1 MAVLT
6 NSARVFLAQSILS
19 RPIYLAIGS
28 AYDWGITPEAVDYQA
43 VSLINEIGR
52 KKLTRAFF
60 VKEDEDGEIDM
71 PGGQRYTYSEEPTRQ
86 IYLHFMFDYGE
97 GLADAIR
104 EVGVFIDTQVKA
116 GLPEKQ
122 TFFTPDQI
130 EAPGTLILLE
140 HLEIVDTF
148 TPNKKGS
155 YGTILTL

>member
-6 NSARVFLAQSILS
+6 NSARVFLAQSILA
-19 RPIYLAIGS
+19 RPIYLAIGA
-28 AYDWGITPEAVDYQA
+28 AYDWGTTPDAVDYQA
-43 VSLINEIGR
+43 TSLINEIGR

-60 VKEDEDGEIDM
+60 VTEDEDGEIDM
-71 PGGQRYTYSEEPTRQ
+71 PGGQRYSYSEAPTRQ

-122 TFFTPDQI
+122 TFFTPDQL

-140 HLEIVDTF
+140 HLEVVDTF